1 MEYVKI
7 FTSSK
12 TILTYK
18 TKCVV
23 NHYNL
28 LLSLI
33 SSTQIYLN
41 SVYIS
46 PYVTIENL
54 WHSIF
59 HNKYGVWAQ
68 VNIITFLNRFIIVQ
82 LPGNETYIT
91 VLYVLLKIIVKF
103 KIFLISKKSFPSKF
117 FWHSIFT
124 WGNTLINMFNGC
136 SINYSYP
143 MQSAYNAI

>member
-54 WHSIF
+54 WRSIF
-59 HNKYGVWAQ
+59 NNKYGVWAQ

-103 KIFLISKKSFPSKF
+103 KIIFDLKKEFSKQIFLAQYFHLGK
-117 FWHSIFT
+117 HT
-124 WGNTLINMFNGC
+124 N
-136 SINYSYP
+136 
-143 MQSAYNAI
+143 